1 MDKKLFAQR
10 FKKYRNKARL
20 TQQETADALDVSS
33 NFIRQIEAG
42 DKLPKLETFE
52 KISLLFKVPADCLLQ
67 DIDEEHCLFAIAGLV
82 ETLRGKEHD
91 QLKGLIELLEVID
104 NKSV

>member
-10 FKKYRNKARL
+10 FKAYRKRAGL

-52 KISLLFKVPADCLLQ
+52 KIPLLFRVPADCLLQ
-67 DIDEEHCLFAIAGLV
+67 DMDKAHCVFAIAGLIAS
-82 ETLRGKEHD
+82 LKDKEHT
-91 QLKGLIELLEVID
+91 QLKDLIELLEVVDKQNI
-104 NKSV
+104 